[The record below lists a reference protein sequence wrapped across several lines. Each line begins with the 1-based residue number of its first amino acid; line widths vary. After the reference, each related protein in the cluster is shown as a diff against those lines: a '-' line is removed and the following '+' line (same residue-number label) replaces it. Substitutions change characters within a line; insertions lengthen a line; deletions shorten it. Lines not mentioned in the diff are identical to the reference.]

1 MPWIKIINV
10 QLKQDVLNP
19 RYVGMTRSGYFL
31 AEKGEKLMFS
41 YDPQDV
47 SADTLRVIEKIKAGE
62 ALPLR
67 YGTRYQA
74 WAKRFEFIS
83 EVDYFDDPGAKCYD

>member
-1 MPWIKIINV
+1 MPWIKIISV

-19 RYVGMTRSGYFL
+19 QYSSMVRSRYLL
-31 AEKGEKLMFS
+31 AEKGEKMMFS
-41 YDPQDV
+41 YDPKDV

-62 ALPLR
+62 SFPVG

-74 WAKRFEFIS
+74 WAKKFEYLG

>member
-19 RYVGMTRSGYFL
+19 QYSSMTRSGYLL

-62 ALPLR
+62 AFPVR

>member
-1 MPWIKIINV
+1 MPRIKIIKV
-10 QLKQDVLNP
+10 QLKQDVINP
-19 RYVGMTRSGYFL
+19 RYTSLTRGRYLL
-31 AEKGEKLMFS
+31 AEKGEELMFS
-41 YDPQDV
+41 YDPKDV

-62 ALPLR
+62 SFPVG

-74 WAKRFEFIS
+74 WAKKFTFIS

>member
-1 MPWIKIINV
+1 MPWIKIIKV
-10 QLKQDVLNP
+10 QLKQDVINP
-19 RYVGMTRSGYFL
+19 RYNSMTRGRYLL

-41 YDPQDV
+41 YDPKDV

-62 ALPLR
+62 SFPVG

-74 WAKRFEFIS
+74 WAKKFTFIS

>member
-19 RYVGMTRSGYFL
+19 QYSSMTRGSYLL

-41 YDPQDV
+41 YDPEDV

-62 ALPLR
+62 AFPVG

-83 EVDYFDDPGAKCYD
+83 EVDYFDDPGAKCYA

>member
-1 MPWIKIINV
+1 MPWLKIINV
-10 QLKQDVLNP
+10 RLKQDVLNP
-19 RYVGMTRSGYFL
+19 QYSSMTRGRYFL

-41 YDPQDV
+41 YDPDDV
-47 SADTLRVIEKIKAGE
+47 SVDTLRVIEKVKSGE
-62 ALPLR
+62 AFPVG

-83 EVDYFDDPGAKCYD
+83 EVDYYDDPGAKCYD

>member
-1 MPWIKIINV
+1 MPWIKIIKV
-10 QLKQDVLNP
+10 QLKQDVINP
-19 RYVGMTRSGYFL
+19 QYSSMTRGRFLL
-31 AEKGEKLMFS
+31 AEKGEQMMLS
-41 YDPQDV
+41 YDPKDV

-62 ALPLR
+62 SFPVG

-74 WAKRFEFIS
+74 WAKKFTFIS